1 MEENNNEF
9 EKVNDNGE
17 LIKAEENKVKNKVFS
32 IASTILV
39 GLVFIAIVT
48 LLVLSLTSPKNRF
61 FKLVN
66 TSFSGISKEISKF
79 ENSVFGKLLAV
90 DTGSKL
96 GISATI
102 TGKIETD
109 NEDMKEWFQGLNSF
123 KMDAKGNADYSN
135 DYTETNIN
143 FDINNENF
151 LSGQIIKNKVLTSV
165 NLENITNGFVTVN
178 NNNLSEL
185 WKKIG
190 YNGPASLDNSI
201 DVFKKLDFSK
211 NDISDIKT
219 VINKFATGFSK
230 AFDDDD
236 FSYGTGN
243 VEYDEG
249 TIECKTMDF
258 IVNATDL
265 NEALIGG
272 LEEIT
277 SKEKYVD
284 TLYKIV
290 SALDK
295 ISGYEPLPRDEFGTN
310 FEAMVEQIRALEF
323 SSEDEGFIFR
333 VYYKGNNILKLDML
347 TEDYNTKILSFTCV
361 NNGDSAYYKYSE
373 GITVYEDKV
382 TVIDGVTTHY
392 VSVNYINY
400 ETGEIIEGYGSDII
414 ITLTSDDDEAKVN
427 LIEKVRLFEY
437 DENMENLDL
446 MSIEPTVV
454 RDYTFTGSIKNNT
467 KNWNIAMIDSDNYYK
482 STFSV
487 EASINE
493 KAKFEQTVI
502 KENENFDTANKS
514 DTEIL
519 AKKDEIVNA
528 WETNPSITDNK
539 VQQFSTAV
547 SMYLSMFIPVDYYNT
562 YSDVNADSIILE

>member
-79 ENSVFGKLLAV
+79 ENSVFGKLLAI

-96 GISATI
+96 GIDATI

-151 LSGQIIKNKVLTSV
+151 LSGQIIKNKDLTSV

-185 WKKIG
+185 WEKIG

-201 DVFKKLDFSK
+201 DVFKELDFSK
-211 NDISDIKT
+211 SDISDIKT

-295 ISGYEPLPRDEFGTN
+295 ISGYEPLSRDEFGTN

-437 DENMENLDL
+437 NKNMKNLDL

-502 KENENFDTANKS
+502 KENENFDAANKS

-528 WETNPSITDNK
+528 WKTNPSITDNK

>member
-79 ENSVFGKLLAV
+79 ENSVFGKLLAI

-96 GISATI
+96 GIDATI

-151 LSGQIIKNKVLTSV
+151 LSGQIIKNKDLTSV

-185 WKKIG
+185 WEKIG

-201 DVFKKLDFSK
+201 DVFKELNFSK
-211 NDISDIKT
+211 SDISDIKT

-295 ISGYEPLPRDEFGTN
+295 ISGYEPLSRDEFGTN

-437 DENMENLDL
+437 NKNMKNLDL

-502 KENENFDTANKS
+502 KENENFDAANKS

-528 WETNPSITDNK
+528 WKTNPSITDNK

>member
-79 ENSVFGKLLAV
+79 ENSVFGKLLAI

-96 GISATI
+96 GIDATI

-151 LSGQIIKNKVLTSV
+151 LSGQIIKNKDLTSV

-185 WKKIG
+185 WEKIG

-201 DVFKKLDFSK
+201 DVFKELDFSK
-211 NDISDIKT
+211 SDISDIKT

-295 ISGYEPLPRDEFGTN
+295 ISGYEPLSRDEFGTN

-400 ETGEIIEGYGSDII
+400 ETGEIIEGYRSDII

-437 DENMENLDL
+437 NKNMKNLDL

-502 KENENFDTANKS
+502 KENENFDAANKS

-528 WETNPSITDNK
+528 WKTNPSITDNK

>member
-39 GLVFIAIVT
+39 GLVFIAIMT

-143 FDINNENF
+143 FDINDENF
-151 LSGQIIKNKVLTSV
+151 LSGQIIKNKDLTSV

-185 WKKIG
+185 WEKIG

-201 DVFKKLDFSK
+201 DVFKELDFSK

-437 DENMENLDL
+437 DENMEDLDL

-467 KNWNIAMIDSDNYYK
+467 KNWNIAMIDADNYYK

-528 WETNPSITDNK
+528 WKTNPSITDNK